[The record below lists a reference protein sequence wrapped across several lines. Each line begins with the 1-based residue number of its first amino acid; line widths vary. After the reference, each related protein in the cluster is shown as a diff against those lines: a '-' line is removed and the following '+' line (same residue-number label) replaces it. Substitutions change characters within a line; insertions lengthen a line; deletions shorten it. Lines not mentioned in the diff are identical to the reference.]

1 MSRHR
6 IRFALEATP
15 AAVCAARH
23 RISAAVRM
31 WDVPSDEEV
40 RFHQELVATGLLT
53 HAIRHAYGPLS
64 LGVALEDGLVVIEVV
79 DGSTEVPRPRAAESD
94 DEGGRGLT
102 LIDALRLLHG
112 SESLPAVK
120 RCWAVLPVRPAAAH
134 PTPDAAGVDVA
145 AGGAAY
151 DSARW
156 SPTRAGDRLLLR
168 MLAAGA

>member
-15 AAVCAARH
+15 AAVRAARH

-31 WDVPSDEEV
+31 WDVRSDEEV
-40 RFHQELVATGLLT
+40 RFHLELVATELLT
-53 HAIRHAYGPLS
+53 NAIRHAYGPLTV
-64 LGVALEDGLVVIEVV
+64 GVALEGGLVVIEVV
-79 DGSTEVPRPRAAESD
+79 DGSTEVPRPRAADHD

-102 LIDALRLLHG
+102 LVDALCLLHG
-112 SESLPAVK
+112 SESLPAGK
-120 RCWAVLPVRPAAAH
+120 RCWAVLPVRPPGAH
-134 PTPDAAGVDVA
+134 PAPDAAGIDVA

-156 SPTRAGDRLLLR
+156 SLTRAGVRLLLR
-168 MLAAGA
+168 MLAAEA